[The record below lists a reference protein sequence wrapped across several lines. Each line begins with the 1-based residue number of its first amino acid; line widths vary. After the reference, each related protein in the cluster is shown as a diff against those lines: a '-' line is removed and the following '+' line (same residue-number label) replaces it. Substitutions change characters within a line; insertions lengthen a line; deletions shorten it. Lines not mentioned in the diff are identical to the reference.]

1 MQVVS
6 FFAGCGGLDLGF
18 EQAGFHVVWANE
30 FDSTVRDTYLKN
42 HPKTEFI
49 LEDICLINPEDI
61 PNCDGFI
68 GGPPCQSW
76 SIAGKKNGLEDKRGQ
91 LFLKY
96 IEIIESKKPKFFLIE
111 NVKGLLDNV
120 FKHVFTM
127 FLDRLDKAG
136 YDVKWNLLDAV
147 NYNVPQNRERVFIVG
162 FRKELHIDY
171 NFPLPT
177 CKEPV
182 TLEQSI
188 GDIKEKP
195 VEQTKNKKSSF
206 NSSRLNHDVLTSS
219 FGYYYYRGNR
229 RRGWQQPSFT
239 IHATADNIPLHPSSP
254 KMMFYGHE
262 KWEFQKNRIQ
272 EYRRL
277 SVRECARIQT
287 FPDNFIFEGTDI
299 MNQYKMIGNAVP
311 PRLGYVLAKSILS
324 AFLNQQYSETTV
336 VENRGIADT
345 CTLVG
350 YFKGEEHKKLILQN
364 RLYYVRSDGRIGS
377 IFKHDC
383 AVVPKF
389 LLLHHK
395 NEAEFYVL
403 EHEEPT
409 LVDASYLASLG
420 FKLSGKTY
428 LVFYLKDKQTIELG
442 KPRYDSQNY
451 VPYFTQL
458 KNVTDY

>member
-188 GDIKEKP
+188 GDIKERP

-219 FGYYYYRGNR
+219 FGNYYYRGNR
-229 RRGWQQPSFT
+229 RRGWKQPSFT

-324 AFLNQQYSETTV
+324 AFSNQQYSETTV

-409 LVDASYLASLG
+409 
-420 FKLSGKTY
+420 
-428 LVFYLKDKQTIELG
+428 
-442 KPRYDSQNY
+442 
-451 VPYFTQL
+451 
-458 KNVTDY
+458 